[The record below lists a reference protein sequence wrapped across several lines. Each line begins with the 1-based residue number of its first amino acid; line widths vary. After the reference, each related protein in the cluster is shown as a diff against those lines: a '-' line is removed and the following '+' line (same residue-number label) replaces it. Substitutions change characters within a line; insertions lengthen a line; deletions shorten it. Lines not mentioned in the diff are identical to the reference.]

1 MEAFYHGN
9 VDRNDAEKAAI
20 IIKEAVASNH
30 GGLPKKKLSSKLVM
44 KVKSAIEPHYIIVPT
59 IDTKE

>member
-9 VDRNDAEKAAI
+9 VDINNAEEAARI
-20 IIKEAVASNH
+20 ITEALASNH
-30 GGLPKKKLSSKLVM
+30 RGPKKLPSKLVM
-44 KVKSAIEPHYIIVPT
+44 KVKSAVEPHYIIVPT

>member
-9 VDRNDAEKAAI
+9 VDHNDAE
-20 IIKEAVASNH
+20 EAGRILTEALASNH
-30 GGLPKKKLSSKLVM
+30 GGLSTKKLPSKLVM